1 MCILS
6 CSLSQ
11 KNMFPMV
18 TWNIT
23 MNLEEDL
30 IIVNVK
36 CNASKFKNVYKVVW
50 SIDLVGYI

>member
-1 MCILS
+1 
-6 CSLSQ
+6 
-11 KNMFPMV
+11 
-18 TWNIT
+18 